1 MKHQS
6 LLLGALALCGCT
18 VGPNYKRPQV
28 DLPPQFRGP
37 QATGAG
43 SAVSSAATASFGD
56 EKWPNVFRD
65 PELQKLIRTG
75 LANNYDL
82 RIAATRILQAR
93 AQVGL
98 ARSNQFPNVSGTGGY
113 VTQRVPGFGFNYF
126 ELIAS
131 FSWDADFWGKY
142 RRATEA
148 ARAQLVATQWNRREV
163 IATMV
168 ANLATY
174 YFGLRELDLEKQI
187 SQQTLASRSESL
199 QLTQTLL
206 NGGAGTLEDVRQSE
220 QLVET
225 AAAAI
230 PDLERQITQTEDA
243 ISTLTGQNPGAVAR
257 GRELTEEPL
266 PKTIPAGI
274 PSRLLERR
282 PDIQAAEQQLVAA
295 NANIGVARAQFFPD
309 LSLTGTGGLGSRT
322 LGGLFKGNPL
332 VYTFEPGITQQ
343 IFNGGRLRANLRLS
357 EAQEQQYLLTY
368 RQAILQALQQVS
380 DALTA
385 FQKYREYREHEQ
397 ALAAAAQDAARLSE
411 LRFRG
416 GAASYLEVLTTE
428 TNYYTA
434 EIGLARAQLSERLS
448 LVQVYQALGGG
459 WEE

>member
-1 MKHQS
+1 MRY
-6 LLLGALALCGCT
+6 GAPAIIALALCGCT

-28 DLPPQFRGP
+28 DLPPSFRGP
-37 QATGAG
+37 QVPVASSSG
-43 SAVSSAATASFGD
+43 SASFGD
-56 EKWPNVFRD
+56 EKWANVFRD
-65 PELQKLIRTG
+65 PELQKLIQAG

-93 AQVGL
+93 AQVGI
-98 ARSNQFPNVSGTGGY
+98 ARSYGFPTVNGTGGY
-113 VTQRVPGFGFNYF
+113 VSQRVPGFGFNYF

-131 FSWDADFWGKY
+131 FSWDTDFWGRY

-148 ARAQLVATQWNRREV
+148 ARAQLLATEWNQREV

-168 ANLATY
+168 ANIATY

-187 SQQTLASRSESL
+187 SEQTLASRRESL
-199 QLTQTLL
+199 QLTETLL

-230 PDLERQITQTEDA
+230 PDLERQSTQTEDA
-243 ISTLTGQNPGAVAR
+243 ISTLTGRNPGPVAR
-257 GRELTEEPL
+257 GQQLTEEPL
-266 PKTIPAGI
+266 PEAIPAGI

-309 LSLTGTGGLGSRT
+309 LNLTGTGGLGSRT
-322 LGGLFKGNPL
+322 LGGLFTGNPL
-332 VYTFEPGITQQ
+332 VYTFQPGITQQ
-343 IFNGGRLRANLRLS
+343 IFTAGRLRANLRLS

-411 LRFRG
+411 LRYRG
-416 GAASYLEVLTTE
+416 GAASYLEVLTNE

-459 WEE
+459 WEQ

>member
-1 MKHQS
+1 MKRCS
-6 LLLGALALCGCT
+6 LLTVALALCGCT

-28 DLPPQFRGP
+28 DLPAQFRGP
-37 QATGAG
+37 EAAGADAT
-43 SAVSSAATASFGD
+43 TSFGD
-56 EKWPNVFRD
+56 EKWSNVFRD

-75 LANNYDL
+75 LANNYDV
-82 RIAATRILQAR
+82 RIAATRIVQAR

-98 ARSNQFPNVSGTGGY
+98 ARSSQFPNVSGTGGY
-113 VTQRVPGFGFNYF
+113 FSERVPGFGFNYF
-126 ELIAS
+126 ELVAN

-148 ARAQLVATQWNRREV
+148 ARAQLLASEWNRREV

-187 SQQTLASRSESL
+187 SQQTLASRRESL
-199 QLTQTLL
+199 QLTETLL

-230 PDLERQITQTEDA
+230 PDLERQIAQTEDA
-243 ISTLTGQNPGAVAR
+243 ISTITGQNPGAVAR

-266 PKTIPAGI
+266 PEAIPAGI

-309 LSLTGTGGLGSRT
+309 LTLTGTGGLGSRT
-322 LGGLFKGNPL
+322 LGGLFSGNPL
-332 VYTFEPGITQQ
+332 VYTFQPGITQQ
-343 IFNGGRLRANLRLS
+343 IFTAGRLRANLQLS

-368 RQAILQALQQVS
+368 RQTILQALQQVS

-411 LRFRG
+411 LRYRG

-428 TNYYTA
+428 TNYYSA

>member
-1 MKHQS
+1 MK
-6 LLLGALALCGCT
+6 LCTLVIAALALCGCT
-18 VGPNYKRPQV
+18 VGPNYKRPQA
-28 DLPPQFRGP
+28 DLPAQFRGP
-37 QATGAG
+37 EAA
-43 SAVSSAATASFGD
+43 SANAASFGD

-65 PELQKLIRTG
+65 PELQKLIRAG
-75 LANNYDL
+75 IANNYDV

-93 AQVGL
+93 AQVGIT
-98 ARSNQFPNVSGTGGY
+98 RSNQFPTVAGTAGY
-113 VTQRVPGFGFNYF
+113 VSQRVPGFGFNYF
-126 ELIAS
+126 ELIAN

-148 ARAQLVATQWNRREV
+148 ARAQLLASEWSRREV

-187 SQQTLASRSESL
+187 SQQTLSSRRESL

-230 PDLERQITQTEDA
+230 PDLERQIAQTEDA
-243 ISTLTGQNPGAVAR
+243 ISVLTGQNPGGVAR

-266 PKTIPAGI
+266 PEAIPAGI

-332 VYTFEPGITQQ
+332 VYTFQPGITQQ
-343 IFNGGRLRANLRLS
+343 IFNAGRLRANLQLS

-368 RQAILQALQQVS
+368 RQTILQALQQVS

-411 LRFRG
+411 LRYRG